1 MLRFLV
7 RCPSHIK
14 RWGKRIKHGRKT
26 SGLDGGCM
34 LWDVNTEHGTWEVG
48 YLLTLLLF
56 KWPQLH
62 PYLLGALELWEG
74 QFKSWGAAVWHSVA
88 CCAFACN
95 SKYKVVK
102 THWAILYCESCS
114 SCMQLVVTLSCSSQ
128 APPYKLFIILPAHFN
143 HLIQWPYASFWCGR
157 NIGEMIP

>member
-74 QFKSWGAAVWHSVA
+74 QFKSWGAAVWHSGA

-102 THWAILYCESCS
+102 THWAILTVRAVAAACS
-114 SCMQLVVTLSCSSQ
+114 WWWLCPALLRHLPTSYLLFSQLISTTLFSDLMHLFDVVET
-128 APPYKLFIILPAHFN
+128 
-143 HLIQWPYASFWCGR
+143 
-157 NIGEMIP
+157 